1 MRRFTWES
9 IASLAIAGLLTAA
22 PTYGQSGSTGGS
34 STTGDQ
40 TSGTGTG
47 SGTGSGSS
55 MGQSGS
61 SSTGSMGSP
70 QVSSTG
76 TELAGKVQKI
86 DLQSNELTIANSN
99 KTLKLSKDTKI
110 HKDGQKAKISDIKEG
125 DLVRA
130 SFSGSG
136 DTLHVKRLD
145 VVSAGPMNPSGDT
158 GSPGSDAD
166 TSASP
171 SPMPNQGDTS
181 TPSR

>member
-1 MRRFTWES
+1 MKRFVWES
-9 IASLAIAGLLTAA
+9 IVSLAIAGLLVAA
-22 PTYGQSGSTGGS
+22 PAHGQSGSTGGS
-34 STTGDQ
+34 STTGGQ
-40 TSGTGTG
+40 TSGT
-47 SGTGSGSS
+47 GTGSGSS

-61 SSTGSMGSP
+61 STAAGPGAM
-70 QVSSTG
+70 SSTG
-76 TELAGKVQKI
+76 TELAGKVEKI
-86 DLQSNELTIANSN
+86 DRQSNELTIANSG
-99 KTLKLSKDTKI
+99 KTLKLSADTKI
-110 HKDGQKAKISDIKEG
+110 RKDGQKAKISDIKEG

-158 GSPGSDAD
+158 GSPGADAD
-166 TSASP
+166 TSSSP

>member
-47 SGTGSGSS
+47 SGTSSGST

-70 QVSSTG
+70 QVKSSG

-136 DTLHVKRLD
+136 DTLQVKRLD